1 MQGLPFTSIALSI
14 WNSYITLGYGTPIL
28 SVQSMGVI
36 EWNLY
41 RGAICCCCTFLYF
54 RRLIQLPFCVSHFH
68 IPFSSIS
75 INSSRTCVH
84 VQSYHANLSILL
96 CACTFGVKVK
106 CICPWTK
113 CDCNQEKQQ
122 AYQFCGSVLI
132 SFANNSYLFF
142 KAKVSIA

>member
-1 MQGLPFTSIALSI
+1 MQGLPFTSIALTI

-68 IPFSSIS
+68 ILFSSIS
-75 INSSRTCVH
+75 INIPRAHVYTYKVTMQTWAFYCVRVH
-84 VQSYHANLSILL
+84 LVL
-96 CACTFGVKVK
+96 K

>member
-1 MQGLPFTSIALSI
+1 MNARFTFHVHCVDNLELLYNAWVWNANFVSTINGRYRVEFVPWCDLLLLYIPLLQTSDSTTLLRLPF
-14 WNSYITLGYGTPIL
+14 SYPFFFYIY
-28 SVQSMGVI
+28 Q
-36 EWNLY
+36 LY
-41 RGAICCCCTFLYF
+41 TYKVTMQTWAFY
-54 RRLIQLPFCVSHFH
+54 CV
-68 IPFSSIS
+68 
-75 INSSRTCVH
+75 RVH
-84 VQSYHANLSILL
+84 LVL
-96 CACTFGVKVK
+96 K